1 MNADR
6 QKGQAEVF
14 QPDLKDKVAIVTG
27 AGRGIGQ
34 AVALAFA
41 RQGAKLVLVART
53 TSELEKVAVQVKH
66 LGSEGLVARADVS
79 RLHDVDQILRIAL
92 DRYGYVDILVNAAAV
107 HGPVGRLWEADA
119 EGWTQAVQINLL
131 GTFFACRQVIPH
143 MISKGAGKIIN
154 FSGGGATSPS
164 PLLSAYGASK
174 AAIVRLTETLAAEL
188 ADFNIQVNA
197 LAPGLVD
204 TTIHDDIVAAG
215 QNAGDLLQD
224 VRRLRESGT
233 GAVPAEL
240 AAELAVFL
248 ASSRS
253 AGLTGKLIAAPYD
266 GWQEWNQQRIAELM
280 NTPWFTLRRMD
291 DFTLRPFLVPR
302 TSVAS

>member
-1 MNADR
+1 MNAYR
-6 QKGQAEVF
+6 TKAQAEVIH
-14 QPDLKDKVAIVTG
+14 PNLKDKVAIVTG

-34 AVALAFA
+34 AIALAFA
-41 RQGAKLVLVART
+41 RQEAKLVLVART
-53 TSELEKVAVQVKH
+53 TSELENVAAQVKH
-66 LGSEGLVARADVS
+66 LGSEGLVASADVS
-79 RLHDVDQILRIAL
+79 SLHDVDQIVPMAL
-92 DRYGYVDILVNAAAV
+92 DRYGRVDILVNAAAV
-107 HGPVGRLWEADA
+107 HGPIARLWEAETED
-119 EGWTQAVQINLL
+119 WIKAVQINLL

-143 MISKGAGKIIN
+143 MIGKGAGKIIN

-164 PLLSAYGASK
+164 PRLSAYGASK

-188 ADFNIQVNA
+188 AEFNIQVNA

-204 TTIHDDIVAAG
+204 TKIHDDILAAG
-215 QNAGDLLQD
+215 PDAGHLVQD
-224 VRRLRESGT
+224 VRRLRENGT
-233 GAVPAEL
+233 GAVPVEL

-253 AGLTGKLIAAPYD
+253 DGLTGKLIAAPYD

-291 DFTLRPFLVPR
+291 DFTLRPLLVPR
-302 TSVAS
+302 GNVAS

>member
-1 MNADR
+1 MNAFGN
-6 QKGQAEVF
+6 KLQADTVAS
-14 QPDLKDKVAIVTG
+14 DLKGKVAIVTG

-34 AVALAFA
+34 AAALAFA
-41 RQGAKLVLVART
+41 REGAKLVLVART
-53 TSELEKVAVQVKH
+53 TPELEKVAAQVKH

-79 RLHDVDQILRIAL
+79 NLQDVDQTVRIAL
-92 DRYGYVDILVNAAAV
+92 DQYGCVDILVNAAAV
-107 HGPVGRLWEADA
+107 HGPVGRLWEANADRWV
-119 EGWTQAVQINLL
+119 EAVQINLL
-131 GTFFACRQVIPH
+131 GTFFACRRVLPH
-143 MISKGAGKIIN
+143 MIGKGAGKIIN

-164 PLLSAYGASK
+164 PRLSAYGASK

-197 LAPGLVD
+197 VAPGLVD
-204 TTIHDDIVAAG
+204 TNIHDDILAAG
-215 QNAGDLLQD
+215 ENAGDLLQD
-224 VRRLRESGT
+224 VRRLRQNGT
-233 GAVPAEL
+233 GAVPVEL
-240 AAELAVFL
+240 AAELAIFL

-253 AGLTGKLIAAPYD
+253 GGLTGKLIAAPYD

-291 DFTLRPFLVPR
+291 DFTLQSFLVPR

>member
-1 MNADR
+1 MTAYMNKPQAD
-6 QKGQAEVF
+6 VF
-14 QPDLKDKVAIVTG
+14 QPGLKDKVAIVTG
-27 AGRGIGQ
+27 AGRGIGT

-41 RQGAKLVLVART
+41 RHGARLVLVART
-53 TSELEKVAVQVKH
+53 TSELEKVAAQVKD
-66 LGSEGLVARADVS
+66 LGSVGLVARADIS
-79 RLHDVDQILRIAL
+79 RLQDVDQIVRLAL
-92 DRYGYVDILVNAAAV
+92 GQYGCVDVLVNAAAV
-107 HGPVGRLWEADA
+107 HGPIGRLWEADT
-119 EGWTQAVQINLL
+119 EGWVQAVQINLL
-131 GTFFACRQVIPH
+131 GTFFTCRQVIPH
-143 MISKGAGKIIN
+143 MIAKGAGKIIN

-164 PLLSAYGASK
+164 PRLSAYGASK

-204 TTIHDDIVAAG
+204 TSIHDDILAAG
-215 QNAGDLLQD
+215 QNAGDLLHD

-291 DFTLRPFLVPR
+291 DFTLNPFLVPR

>member
-1 MNADR
+1 MNTYLTQSQAD
-6 QKGQAEVF
+6 VF
-14 QPDLKDKVAIVTG
+14 QPELKDKVAIVTG

-41 RQGAKLVLVART
+41 RHGAKLVLVART
-53 TSELEKVAVQVKH
+53 NSELEKVAAQVKQ
-66 LGSEGLVARADVS
+66 LGSNGLVARADVS
-79 RLHDVDQILRIAL
+79 SLQDVDLTVRMAL
-92 DRYGYVDILVNAAAV
+92 EQYGCVDVLVNAAAV
-107 HGPVGRLWEADA
+107 HGPIGRLWESDA
-119 EGWTQAVQINLL
+119 QRWIEAVQINLL

-143 MISKGAGKIIN
+143 MIARSAGKIIN

-164 PLLSAYGASK
+164 PRLSAYGASK

-204 TTIHDDIVAAG
+204 TNIHDDILAAAE
-215 QNAGDLLQD
+215 NAGDLLQD

-233 GAVPAEL
+233 GVVPAEL

-253 AGLTGKLIAAPYD
+253 EGLTGKLIAAPHD
-266 GWQEWNQQRIAELM
+266 GWQEWNPQRIAEVM
-280 NTPWFTLRRMD
+280 NTPWFTLRRVD
-291 DFTLRPFLVPR
+291 DFTLRPFLAPR
-302 TSVAS
+302 ACVAS

>member
-6 QKGQAEVF
+6 QQSQAEVF
-14 QPDLKDKVAIVTG
+14 QPALKGKVAIVTG

-41 RQGAKLVLVART
+41 RHGARLVLVART
-53 TSELEKVAVQVKH
+53 TSELEKVSAQVKH

-79 RLHDVDQILRIAL
+79 SLQDVDQIVRMAS
-92 DRYGYVDILVNAAAV
+92 DRHGCVDILVNAAAV
-107 HGPVGRLWEADA
+107 HGPIGRLWEADP
-119 EGWTQAVQINLL
+119 ESWIQAVQINLL

-143 MISKGAGKIIN
+143 MIARGAGKIIN

-164 PLLSAYGASK
+164 PRLSAYGASK

-197 LAPGLVD
+197 LAPGRVD
-204 TTIHDDIVAAG
+204 TTIHDDILAAG
-215 QNAGDLLQD
+215 PNAGDLFQD

-233 GAVPAEL
+233 GAVPVEI

-253 AGLTGKLIAAPYD
+253 DGLSGKLISAPYD
-266 GWQEWNQQRIAELM
+266 GWQEWDEQRIAELM

-291 DFTLRPFLVPR
+291 DFTLKPFLVPR
-302 TSVAS
+302 TRLAS